1 MSLTGSRGLT
11 SIALASIVAFASW
24 LPDVASAAAAGEDG
38 EAVAP
43 NDAANEA
50 PPLPATPSDAAN
62 PANAANAANVVNA
75 ADAAALNLADAVPAA
90 SAPSPAV
97 HPWKFFVQDAVRESG
112 YRDAP
117 SSLRNQ
123 LSFDLLYQQAI
134 VPSVSVNFSAR
145 FDRFD
150 PLSRSAAP
158 HRSEST
164 IREAF
169 ASWNVTPL
177 TGVDAGRINERPGA
191 AVGYNPTDFFK
202 AGAVNLD
209 VSPDPESRRTN
220 RLGTV
225 GVRAQHLWDG
235 GSAQLLFSPRL
246 ASYSAPG
253 NPFASSDLQRTN
265 GVNRWLFVG
274 SQRVSASVQPQLLV
288 YGEQGQAPQVGLN
301 LSVVPASSVVA
312 YAEWTGGRRA
322 SLIGRSTGVDD
333 RAFRTSSAI
342 GATWTTP
349 LDLSITAELQSN
361 GAGATPSQWRALQ
374 SSDPRAWGS
383 AVQTGVAS
391 QDLPT
396 RHGAFVMAIWRNVG
410 IRRLDL
416 SAFVQADQGGGRQAW
431 LELRRHYDRF
441 DVALQL
447 QRQGGPSWNRYGA
460 MPESRSVQMLATF
473 YE

>member
-1 MSLTGSRGLT
+1 MSRTGSRALT
-11 SIALASIVAFASW
+11 SIALASLVASVSW
-24 LPDVASAAAAGEDG
+24 LPDAASAAAAGEDG
-38 EAVAP
+38 EAAVP
-43 NDAANEA
+43 NDSADEA
-50 PPLPATPSDAAN
+50 PALPATPSDT
-62 PANAANAANVVNA
+62 VDA
-75 ADAAALNLADAVPAA
+75 ADAAKASAAADDAALNLADAVPAA
-90 SAPSPAV
+90 SAPSPAA

-123 LSFDLLYQQAI
+123 LSVDLLYQQAI

-150 PLSRSAAP
+150 PLSSSAAP

-169 ASWNVTPL
+169 ASWSVTPL
-177 TGVDAGRINERPGA
+177 TGVDAGRINERLGA

-235 GSAQLLFSPRL
+235 GSAQFLFSPRL

-253 NPFASSDLQRTN
+253 NPFASSDLKRTN

-274 SQRVSASVQPQLLV
+274 SQRVSASVQPQLLM
-288 YGEQGQAPQVGLN
+288 YGEQGQSPQVGLN

-361 GAGATPSQWRALQ
+361 GAGATPSQWRLLQ
-374 SSDPRAWGS
+374 SSDPRAWGG

-410 IRRLDL
+410 VRRLDL

-460 MPESRSVQMLATF
+460 MPESRSVQMVATF